1 MQEYGGPATPG
12 LGFALGFERMMLAME
27 AAGVLTQTAARTD
40 VFVALAEPS
49 ARAQGFALV
58 SAVRDAGISAEMDH
72 QGKSLK
78 SQMKIADRLGA
89 SLVLILGADE
99 LAAGEA
105 TMRDM
110 NTKAETRVPLAGAA
124 HGVLAALGR

>member
-1 MQEYGGPATPG
+1 
-12 LGFALGFERMMLAME
+12 MMLAMQ
-27 AAGVLTQTAARTD
+27 AAGALTETAARTD
-40 VFVALAEPS
+40 VFVALAEPT
-49 ARAQGFALV
+49 ARAQAFALV

-72 QGKSLK
+72 QGRSLK

-99 LAAGEA
+99 LAAAEA

-110 NTKAETRVPLAGAA
+110 NTKAETRVALATAPSA
-124 HGVLAALGR
+124 VLTALSR